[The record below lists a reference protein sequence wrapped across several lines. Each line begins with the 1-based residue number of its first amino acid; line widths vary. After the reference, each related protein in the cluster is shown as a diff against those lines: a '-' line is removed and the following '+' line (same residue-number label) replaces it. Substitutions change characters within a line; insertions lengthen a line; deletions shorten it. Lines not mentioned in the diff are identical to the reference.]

1 MTVNERVTLE
11 MLMTIAGVKELTV
24 TEEITM
30 QNETILQK
38 VAKATWKGLAAT
50 LKFFTGL
57 ASLFSG
63 GRR

>member
-1 MTVNERVTLE
+1 MTANERVTLE
-11 MLMTIAGVKELTV
+11 MLMTLYGVKKLTV
-24 TEEITM
+24 TKEITM

-63 GRR
+63 DNR